1 MGTERAAQRAQP
13 TAWRAGARP
22 ELHLSARAST
32 ESLEQAVIG
41 LQRLAGNQAV
51 TAELASVQREEAAG
65 GTPDFALYAEM
76 WPRFVEERLKTAKG
90 FLKDDEP
97 MALSW
102 LQDAF
107 RFVLQ
112 IFNDIPRNDPAWIKV
127 RIFGRGLD
135 GVTQVL
141 GDRLKVGKNR
151 DKDMTNDIR
160 QWRMQADELGPSL
173 THGPNGTAASID
185 KWKEGVV
192 FPLGRTILKSERDV
206 TSAVSE
212 ASLALEVIRLWRDG
226 TPKDDPNR
234 LQLANLERAVF
245 YSLERLREQ
254 AFGKGEADVGADL
267 DTVIAEAKV
276 IGPQIGNIKLP
287 EPEKA
292 APAAA
297 PAPKKPFTNDTE
309 LMKPGD

>member
-1 MGTERAAQRAQP
+1 MV
-13 TAWRAGARP
+13 WRAGVRP
-22 ELHLSARAST
+22 ELHVSANAGA

-41 LQRLAGNQAV
+41 LQRFAGNQAV

-65 GTPDFALYAEM
+65 GPPDFALYAEM
-76 WPRFVEERLKTAKG
+76 WPRFVEQRLVTAKG
-90 FLKDDEP
+90 YLANDQP
-97 MALSW
+97 LAMSW

-112 IFNDIPRNDPAWIKV
+112 IFNDIPGRDPAWLKV

-135 GVTQVL
+135 GVIQVL

-151 DKDMTNDIR
+151 DKDMSNDIR

-173 THGPNGTAASID
+173 THGPNGAAANVD

-206 TSAVSE
+206 TGAVSE

-254 AFGKGEADVGADL
+254 AFGKGEVDVGADL

-287 EPEKA
+287 EPEKT

-297 PAPKKPFTNDTE
+297 PAPKKPFANDTE
-309 LMKPGD
+309 LMKPGE